1 MKSLFVLSL
10 CLTLSAC
17 GPGPAPNKIAEP
29 QREALEKA
37 KQVEGI
43 VLKQAAEQASAAENN

>member
-1 MKSLFVLSL
+1 MKSL
-10 CLTLSAC
+10 LTIPLLIALSAC
-17 GPGPAPNKIAEP
+17 GPRPAPHKIAEP

>member
-1 MKSLFVLSL
+1 MKSLFIIPFFIA
-10 CLTLSAC
+10 LSAC
-17 GPGPAPNKIAEP
+17 GPSPAPQKIAEP

-37 KQVEGI
+37 RQVEGV

>member
-1 MKSLFVLSL
+1 MKSLFIAPLLIV
-10 CLTLSAC
+10 LSAC
-17 GPGPAPNKIAEP
+17 GPSPAPHKIAEP

-43 VLKQAAEQASAAENN
+43 VLKQAAEQASAVENN